1 MGVGPGQKKKKL
13 SKLKM
18 KIENDETRGKPSNWN
33 ARRLYTAV
41 FVGWKERVYITSHHR
56 LKITRDRLSLSLFF
70 LLPFAFIKV
79 GITLLVRRTRR
90 RHRNRLSRLQYTFST
105 SSSLLACL
113 YNQKRKEPRGCVC
126 DASGRRLGTSTR
138 HVHHIDPTTTTT
150 TTTARR
156 EKGLYLERRRWRL
169 KRIKERCWLRK
180 LVKRK

>member
-1 MGVGPGQKKKKL
+1 MLCCVLKAGDGSRAGPEEEEAF
-13 SKLKM
+13 
-18 KIENDETRGKPSNWN
+18 KIENENRKRRDEREAIKLECPSSIHSSFCRVKR
-33 ARRLYTAV
+33 ACLYNQPPSV
-41 FVGWKERVYITSHHR
+41 EDNERQT
-56 LKITRDRLSLSLFF
+56 LSLSLFF

-156 EKGLYLERRRWRL
+156 EKGLYLERRR
-169 KRIKERCWLRK
+169 
-180 LVKRK
+180 